1 MNFSFFNLGGKKEI
15 TLDKAVPEKKV
26 VQEELPTEEELRLKR
41 AEADR
46 LEREGNRDAARKL
59 HRQIGA
65 AGIAFLAAQGDLTPD
80 DSGTPPATQDALRAR
95 RTPAGDE

>member
-1 MNFSFFNLGGKKEI
+1 MNFSFFNLGGKKEV
-15 TLDKAVPEKKV
+15 TLDAAVPEKV
-26 VQEELPTEEELRLKR
+26 AVDEGLPSEEELRLKR
-41 AEADR
+41 AEAAR

-59 HRQIGA
+59 HRQIEA
-65 AGIAFLAAQGDLTPD
+65 AEIAFLAAQGDLAPD